1 MASSGPALGRA
12 DLTVRWALLL
22 TAALGLAV
30 SGSALGEPLESEAT
44 AICVVAAPARACGAS
59 IEPKFEAS
67 FSPTAL
73 AKRELTPLS
82 PRVSMSFKNSDG
94 THPSALKGFEI
105 EEDRHLR
112 LNLTGVPACHGL
124 GIQDGIPLQ
133 QKCKNSLIGT
143 GRMVVNI
150 QFPEQP
156 EPIVTRSK
164 VTAYNEGVGSSGTRS
179 LLLAAY
185 ITVPTPAVIVTTVE
199 VKKNNAG
206 PYGLKLIGSV
216 PKIAGGSGSVT
227 YLAWRFHKG
236 IFSATCA
243 DRHLQTGFKAN
254 FVDGT
259 FLGGAVLQACTPA
272 P

>member
-1 MASSGPALGRA
+1 MKAEQASVC
-12 DLTVRWALLL
+12 T
-22 TAALGLAV
+22 
-30 SGSALGEPLESEAT
+30 
-44 AICVVAAPARACGAS
+44 VAAPARTCGPS
-59 IEPKFEAS
+59 VEPKFDAR
-67 FSPTAL
+67 FSPKAL
-73 AKRELTPLS
+73 AKSGQTPLS
-82 PRVSMSFKNSDG
+82 PWVSMSFKNSDG
-94 THPSALKGFEI
+94 THPPALKGFEI

-133 QKCKNSLIGT
+133 QKCRESLIGT

-150 QFPEQP
+150 QFPEQQ

-164 VTAYNEGVGSSGTRS
+164 VTAYNEGVGSNGTRS

-185 ITVPTPAVIVTTVE
+185 ITVPTPAAIVTTVK

-206 PYGLKLIGSV
+206 PYGLKLVGSV
-216 PKIAGGSGSVT
+216 PKIAGGSGSIA
-227 YLAWRFHKG
+227 YLAWRFHKS

-259 FLGGAVLQACTPA
+259 FLGGAVLRACTSSP
-272 P
+272 

>member
-1 MASSGPALGRA
+1 M
-12 DLTVRWALLL
+12 LL

-44 AICVVAAPARACGAS
+44 AVCLVAAPARACGSS
-59 IEPKFEAS
+59 IEAKFDAR
-67 FSPTAL
+67 FSPQRL
-73 AKRELTPLS
+73 SRSKRTPLS
-82 PRVSMSFKNSDG
+82 PWVSMSFKNSDG
-94 THPSALKGFEI
+94 THPPALTEFEI

-124 GIQDGIPLQ
+124 GIQDGIPIQ
-133 QKCKNSLIGT
+133 QKCRESLIGG

-150 QFPEQP
+150 QFPEQ

-164 VTAYNEGVGSSGTRS
+164 VTAYNEGASSSGTRS

-185 ITVPTPAVIVTTVE
+185 ITVPTPAAIVTTVE
-199 VKKNNAG
+199 VKQNDAG
-206 PYGLKLIGSV
+206 PYGLKLVGSV
-216 PKIAGGSGSVT
+216 PKIAGGSGSIT
-227 YLAWRFHKG
+227 YLAWRLHKG
-236 IFSATCA
+236 ISSGICA
-243 DRHLQTGFKAN
+243 DRHLQTGLKAN

-259 FLGGAVLQACTPA
+259 FLAGTVTRDCTPA

>member
-1 MASSGPALGRA
+1 M
-12 DLTVRWALLL
+12 
-22 TAALGLAV
+22 AALGLAV
-30 SGSALGEPLESEAT
+30 CSSALAGPLQSEAT
-44 AICVVAAPARACGAS
+44 AVCLLGAPARACGAS
-59 IEPKFEAS
+59 IEAKFDASVSPK
-67 FSPTAL
+67 AL
-73 AKRELTPLS
+73 AKSEQTPLS
-82 PRVSMSFKNSDG
+82 SWVSMSFKNSDG
-94 THPSALKGFEI
+94 THPPALKEFEI

-133 QKCKNSLIGT
+133 QKCRGSLIGT

-150 QFPEQP
+150 QFPEQ

-199 VKKNNAG
+199 VKNSSLG
-206 PYGLKLIGSV
+206 RYGLKLVGSV

-227 YLAWRFHKG
+227 YLAWRLHKG

>member
-1 MASSGPALGRA
+1 MLGVAFVLALG
-12 DLTVRWALLL
+12 
-22 TAALGLAV
+22 G
-30 SGSALGEPLESEAT
+30 
-44 AICVVAAPARACGAS
+44 GAS
-59 IEPKFEAS
+59 AEGIDLLPPGVEAKFDAS
-67 FSPTAL
+67 FSPVAL
-73 AKRELTPLS
+73 AKREQTPLS

-94 THPSALKGFEI
+94 THPPALKEFEI

-124 GIQDGIPLQ
+124 GIQDGIPIQ
-133 QKCKNSLIGT
+133 QKCRESLIGA

-156 EPIVTRSK
+156 EPIVTRSR
-164 VTAYNEGVGSSGTRS
+164 VTAYYEGVGSDGARS

-185 ITVPTPAVIVTTVE
+185 VTAPTPSAIVTTVE
-199 VKKNNAG
+199 VKHSDLTSF
-206 PYGLKLIGSV
+206 GLKLVGSV

-227 YLAWRFHKG
+227 YLAFRFHKG
-236 IFSATCA
+236 VFTATCPP
-243 DRHLQTGFKAN
+243 DRNLDTHFTTT

-259 FLGGAVLQACTPA
+259 FLGGAVVRDCTPA